1 MTLCEAACYYKEK
14 GMTLWDAMIAMYE
27 KYGYYKEKQFSIT
40 LKGIEG
46 AEAIKQMME
55 NMRNNPPKEIAGEKV
70 LSVGDYL
77 AQTICYIDSG
87 KCESTNLPKSNVLYY
102 DLTNDNWCCVRPSG
116 TEPKIKFYMGVKGTS
131 LEDADKKLNELE
143 TAMREIANS

>member
-1 MTLCEAACYYKEK
+1 
-14 GMTLWDAMIAMYE
+14 MTLWDAMIAMYE

-70 LSVGDYL
+70 LSVVKYKD
-77 AQTICYIDSG
+77 
-87 KCESTNLPKSNVLYY
+87 EVRLY
-102 DLTNDNWCCVRPSG
+102 P
-116 TEPKIKFYMGVKGTS
+116 P
-131 LEDADKKLNELE
+131 
-143 TAMREIANS
+143 

>member
-1 MTLCEAACYYKEK
+1 MWYCCHL
-14 GMTLWDAMIAMYE
+14 YE
-27 KYGYYKEKQFSIT
+27 KYGYYKERQFSIT
-40 LKGIEG
+40 LKGVEG

-77 AQTICYIDSG
+77 AQTICYTDSG